1 MSEALKALA
10 RACHD
15 RRLERREFL
24 ARASALGFGSS
35 AAGLMLNAVSARA
48 LAQDGGV
55 AFMKHK
61 GKPVKLLLNKHPY
74 VDAMVKNVENFKAL
88 TGLNVSY
95 GIFSEDVYFHQGTA
109 ALASKSTPHHT
120 FLTPPHPN

>member
-35 AAGLMLNAVSARA
+35 AAGL
-48 LAQDGGV
+48 
-55 AFMKHK
+55 
-61 GKPVKLLLNKHPY
+61 LLNKHPY
-74 VDAMVKNVENFKAL
+74 VDAMVKNIENFKAL

-95 GIFSEDVYFHQGTA
+95 DIFPEDFYFDKVTA
-109 ALASKSTPHHT
+109 ALASKSSHYNNFITTPS
-120 FLTPPHPN
+120 PN

>member
-15 RRLERREFL
+15 RRLERPEFL

-35 AAGLMLNAVSARA
+35 AARLILNTVSTRA
-48 LAQDGGV
+48 LDQDGGV
-55 AFMKHK
+55 DVMKHK
-61 GKPVKLLLNKHPY
+61 GKTVKLLLNKHPY
-74 VDAMVKNVENFKAL
+74 VDAMVKNIENFKAL

-95 GIFSEDVYFHQGTA
+95 DIFPEDVYFDKVTA
-109 ALASKSTPHHT
+109 A
-120 FLTPPHPN
+120 